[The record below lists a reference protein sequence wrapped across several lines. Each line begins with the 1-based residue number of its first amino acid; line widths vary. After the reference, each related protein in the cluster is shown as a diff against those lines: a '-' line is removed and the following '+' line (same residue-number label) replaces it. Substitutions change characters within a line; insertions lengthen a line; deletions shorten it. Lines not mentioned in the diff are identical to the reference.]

1 MAVFHGIS
9 ALPIQPPRP
18 IKRILDS
25 VIAVIHECVLTQNR
39 EQQKTV
45 RRERAWDRGKRT
57 AFKLE
62 GSIQVRTIFAPY
74 IVG

>member
-1 MAVFHGIS
+1 MTLFHGIS

-18 IKRILDS
+18 VKRILDS
-25 VIAVIHECVLTQNR
+25 VTAVIHECVLTQHQ

-45 RRERAWDRGKRT
+45 RTERAWDRGKRT

-62 GSIQVRTIFAPY
+62 GLIQVRTIFVP
-74 IVG
+74 